1 MNKTGIICAGDDEL
15 LPFLDALAEF
25 KVTER
30 ARLSFYEGELNGFPA
45 VMLYSGVGKVNAA
58 ICAQSMILRF
68 SPNIIINSG
77 VAGGLSDTIA
87 TTDIV
92 IADKVVQHDIDM
104 TPVGKNPGYIIGLD
118 TVEIKCDKK
127 ITDALCRSVKKLGIH
142 YETGTIAS
150 GDQFINGGEKVK
162 YIKTVFNASATEME
176 GAAIGQVCALNNVP
190 FCVLR
195 SISDKA
201 DSVSHID
208 NQTFEKIASENSAG
222 AIIGFIEDYAQ

>member
-1 MNKTGIICAGDDEL
+1 
-15 LPFLDALAEF
+15 
-25 KVTER
+25 
-30 ARLSFYEGELNGFPA
+30 
-45 VMLYSGVGKVNAA
+45 
-58 ICAQSMILRF
+58 MILRF

-92 IADKVVQHDIDM
+92 IADKVVQHDMDM

>member
-1 MNKTGIICAGDDEL
+1 MTGIICEMEIEL
-15 LPFLDALAEF
+15 EKILL
-25 KVTER
+25 VTENKEETVISGKKYIKGSICGKNIV
-30 ARLSFYEGELNGFPA
+30 AS
-45 VMLYSGVGKVNAA
+45 VSGVGKVNAA

-176 GAAIGQVCALNNVP
+176 DKPPPAPQNEGEQSGQPAPVP
-190 FCVLR
+190 QEETLDQVL
-195 SISDKA
+195 A
-201 DSVSHID
+201 
-208 NQTFEKIASENSAG
+208 E
-222 AIIGFIEDYAQ
+222 EDPLEPEDLPQD

>member
-1 MNKTGIICAGDDEL
+1 MTGIICAMEIEL
-15 LPFLDALAEF
+15 EKILL
-25 KVTER
+25 VTENKEETVISGKKYIKGSICGKNIV
-30 ARLSFYEGELNGFPA
+30 AS
-45 VMLYSGVGKVNAA
+45 VSGVGKVNAA

-127 ITDALCRSVKKLGIH
+127 ITNALCRSVKKLGIH

>member
-1 MNKTGIICAGDDEL
+1 MTGIICAMEIEL
-15 LPFLDALAEF
+15 EKILL
-25 KVTER
+25 VTENKEETVISGKKYIKGSICGKNIV
-30 ARLSFYEGELNGFPA
+30 AS
-45 VMLYSGVGKVNAA
+45 VSGVGKVNAA

-104 TPVGKNPGYIIGLD
+104 TTVGKNPGYIIGLD

>member
-1 MNKTGIICAGDDEL
+1 MTGIICAMEIEL
-15 LPFLDALAEF
+15 EKILL
-25 KVTER
+25 VTENKEETVISGKKYIKGSICGKNIV
-30 ARLSFYEGELNGFPA
+30 AS
-45 VMLYSGVGKVNAA
+45 VSGVGKVNAA

>member
-1 MNKTGIICAGDDEL
+1 MTGIICAMEIEL
-15 LPFLDALAEF
+15 EKILL
-25 KVTER
+25 VTENKEETVISGKKYIKGSICGKNIV
-30 ARLSFYEGELNGFPA
+30 AS
-45 VMLYSGVGKVNAA
+45 VSGVGKLNAA

>member
-1 MNKTGIICAGDDEL
+1 MTGIICAMEIEL
-15 LPFLDALAEF
+15 EKILL
-25 KVTER
+25 VTENKEETVISGKKYIKGSICGKNIV
-30 ARLSFYEGELNGFPA
+30 AS
-45 VMLYSGVGKVNAA
+45 VSGVGKVNAA

-77 VAGGLSDTIA
+77 VAGGDH
-87 TTDIV
+87 
-92 IADKVVQHDIDM
+92 ADNLAVERGVERFAI
-104 TPVGKNPGYIIGLD
+104 D

-162 YIKTVFNASATEME
+162 YIKTVFHASATEME

>member
-1 MNKTGIICAGDDEL
+1 MTGIICAMEIEL
-15 LPFLDALAEF
+15 EKILL
-25 KVTER
+25 VTENKEETVISGKKYIKGTICGKNIV
-30 ARLSFYEGELNGFPA
+30 AS
-45 VMLYSGVGKVNAA
+45 VSGVGKVNAA
-58 ICAQSMILRF
+58 ICAQTMILRF

-92 IADKVVQHDIDM
+92 IADKVVQHDMDM

-127 ITDALCRSVKKLGIH
+127 ITDALCRSVEKLGIH

-176 GAAIGQVCALNNVP
+176 GAAIGQVCALNKVP

-208 NQTFEKIASENSAG
+208 YQTFEKIASENSAG
-222 AIIGFIEDYAQ
+222 AIIGFMEDYAQ

>member
-1 MNKTGIICAGDDEL
+1 MTGIICAMEIEL
-15 LPFLDALAEF
+15 EKILL
-25 KVTER
+25 VTENKEETVISGKKYIKGSICGKNIV
-30 ARLSFYEGELNGFPA
+30 AS
-45 VMLYSGVGKVNAA
+45 VSGVRKVSAA
-58 ICAQSMILRF
+58 ICTQSMILRF

-92 IADKVVQHDIDM
+92 IADKVVQHDMDM

>member
-1 MNKTGIICAGDDEL
+1 MTGIICAMEIEL
-15 LPFLDALAEF
+15 EKILL
-25 KVTER
+25 VTENKEETVISGKKYIKGSIYGKNIV
-30 ARLSFYEGELNGFPA
+30 AS
-45 VMLYSGVGKVNAA
+45 VSGVGKVNAA